1 MSASEAYRDCE
12 WYWGARYAAIGHH
25 AQCIENSG
33 GGGAPDSGA
42 SLERLSEIADRG
54 NIPRVRR
61 IERVLVHL
69 PYATVLDLQY
79 AFEPFGIERTWL
91 TLRKAFTKGGL
102 NLLQIA
108 ERSREAH
115 AECRAAYNLTDA
127 DAPLEPIMV
136 REWFASLLRSH
147 YKSHT
152 TEPPRSSVVPRM
164 ANCASERLRSCLDAY
179 ENASD
184 DAVRARL
191 SGAA

>member
-1 MSASEAYRDCE
+1 MAGAFRECE

-42 SLERLSEIADRG
+42 ALERLAEIADRSV
-54 NIPRVRR
+54 IPRERR
-61 IERVLVHL
+61 IRAVLDRL
-69 PYATVLDLQY
+69 PYATVLDLQH

-108 ERSREAH
+108 ERSEEAH
-115 AECRAAYNLTDA
+115 AACRGAYKLSDD

-136 REWFASLLRSH
+136 REWFASLLRKH
-147 YKSHT
+147 YESHT
-152 TEPPRSSVVPRM
+152 GDPPRTSVVPRM
-164 ANCASERLRSCLDAY
+164 ADAAHERVQMCMRAYDVASEDVLRDRLR
-179 ENASD
+179 
-184 DAVRARL
+184 
-191 SGAA
+191 GAA